1 LQELID
7 LDVVKVYVVNLRR
20 SIARRNYIE
29 QKLQHYNIP
38 FEIFEA
44 VDGNELCE
52 TELYKI
58 YAEGSYFKNRYGR
71 VMNIGEIG
79 CALSHIGLYKKI
91 LEEKISHAII
101 LEDDIDFDERLSH
114 IVQNYHS
121 VEKLLNHFDL
131 VLIGYADADLN
142 YRKPGVCSVWKRIK
156 LDHFITAGV
165 PVSRC
170 WGTIGYLISLNGARK
185 LLSRGSIPL
194 MQADFLTSNSPEMG
208 VRFGIL
214 RNQIVWPHEIGEES
228 IIGNRFFDENTS
240 VLTAIGNTSKSNI
253 KTGLLHLNKLIP
265 VKLGYHFVKNNFE
278 RLSKKRAAIWAK
290 LNPKQYGYVEK
301 VHQ

>member
-1 LQELID
+1 
-7 LDVVKVYVVNLRR
+7 VVNLRR
-20 SIARRNYIE
+20 SIARRIYIQE
-29 QKLQHYNIP
+29 KLLHYNIP
-38 FEIFEA
+38 FEMFEA

-52 TELYKI
+52 TELNEI
-58 YAEGSYFKNRYGR
+58 YAKGSYFKTRYGR

-91 LEEKISHAII
+91 LEEKIPYAII
-101 LEDDIDFDERLSH
+101 LEDDIEFDERLSH
-114 IVQNYHS
+114 IVQNNHS

-131 VLIGYADADLN
+131 VLLGYADTDLN
-142 YRKPGVCSVWKRIK
+142 YRKPGICSVWKRIK
-156 LDHFITAGV
+156 LDHIIKAGV

-170 WGTIGYLISLNGARK
+170 WGTIGYLISLKGAEK

-208 VRFGIL
+208 VRFGII

-228 IIGNRFFDENTS
+228 IIGKRFFDETAS
-240 VLTAIGNTSKSNI
+240 IGTAIRSVEQSRI
-253 KTGLLHLNKLIP
+253 KKGLLYLNKLIP
-265 VKLGYHFVKNNFE
+265 LKRGYYFVKNILDG
-278 RLSKKRAAIWAK
+278 LSKKRASIWAK

-301 VHQ
+301 IPD